1 MLMLLRFPLLSDN
14 LLMVSLLRFIFSALS
29 IYCWSFMAF
38 VGKRAMPTHVYKQW
52 PLFFRFLFSCIKFN
66 ILDDD
71 LMPFYFRNEVGV
83 FL

>member
-1 MLMLLRFPLLSDN
+1 
-14 LLMVSLLRFIFSALS
+14 
-29 IYCWSFMAF
+29 MAF